1 MERRDRPSDL
11 LFTQTDI
18 SPTFTNGQN
27 INEMVEQIRRN
38 PQLAESFQPLEIA
51 PDKINLRWYCNDNRR
66 LYMFRALE
74 RANCITHV
82 RTKVGRIRPKSKKA
96 GNRIKVRNGIT
107 LMH

>member
-1 MERRDRPSDL
+1 MERRDIPSDL

-51 PDKINLRWYCNDNRR
+51 QDRYNRRWYCNDNRR

-74 RANCITHV
+74 RLHCITHV
-82 RTKVGRIRPKSKKA
+82 KTKVGHIRKKTDKA
-96 GNRIKVRNGIT
+96 GNQIKVRRGET
-107 LMH
+107 LPH